1 MFTRIPFRQP
11 EFSAQKFAGP
21 LRLLSNK
28 PEPKTVLSDN
38 FANLSRIFD
47 HTINL
52 CLIQRPYPPAIK
64 QFVDRALLDDIG
76 SIEISCPVN
85 PLNFDFA
92 SLWPKARHVA
102 GFRDWLE
109 DVEMLASAFCD
120 LFGLRETGLR
130 LCSLDK
136 AMCPRFHV
144 DRSTARLIC
153 SYGGIGTEWLP
164 EHAVNRHKLG
174 VSGHGIPDTE
184 SGLILDP
191 AQIQQMPAYAVGL
204 MKGENW
210 EGNEGRGFV
219 HRSPTPTANQPRRLL
234 LTLDML

>member
-11 EFSAQKFAGP
+11 EFTAQKFAGP
-21 LRLLSNK
+21 FHFVSNK
-28 PEPKTVLSDN
+28 PELKTVLSDN
-38 FANLSRIFD
+38 FADLSRIFD
-47 HTINL
+47 DTINF
-52 CLIQRPYPPAIK
+52 CLIQRPLPSAVK
-64 QFVDRALLDDIG
+64 QFINRALLNDAG
-76 SIEISCPVN
+76 NLEITYPLN
-85 PLNFDFA
+85 PLTFDFSA
-92 SLWPKARHVA
+92 LWPKAEHFE
-102 GFRDWLE
+102 GYRDWFE
-109 DVEMLASAFCD
+109 DVKMLANVFSD
-120 LFGLRETGLR
+120 LFGLREIGLR
-130 LCSLDK
+130 LYTLDK

-144 DRSTARLIC
+144 DRNAARLIC

-164 EHAVNRHKLG
+164 EHAVNRRKLG